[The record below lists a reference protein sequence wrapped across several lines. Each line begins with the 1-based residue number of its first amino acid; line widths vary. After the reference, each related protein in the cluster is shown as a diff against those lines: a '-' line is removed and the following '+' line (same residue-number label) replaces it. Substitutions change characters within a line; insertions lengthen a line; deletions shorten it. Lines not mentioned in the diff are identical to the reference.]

1 MFSELRCKLKEFVIL
16 KYYIGYTCHI
26 LLEMTEAPDVSQ
38 PCPLG
43 CLNCFKWNGCVA
55 CAENFTW
62 HLEQRFMRTIGV
74 CLRECPTGYYKEVL
88 NDRQQDLYKCSGTL
102 CIVYI

>member
-1 MFSELRCKLKEFVIL
+1 
-16 KYYIGYTCHI
+16 
-26 LLEMTEAPDVSQ
+26 MTETPDVSQ

-88 NDRQQDLYKCSGTL
+88 NDRQQDLYKCSGML
-102 CIVYI
+102 CIVYIRS